1 MSAVDGR
8 LSVLRRLH
16 PVSHGDQGIRAVRP
30 PAALRRGADIE
41 GRFGQSDE
49 RTGVDGNRIG
59 RLPGTVL
66 GAGARG
72 RGADDGTVVLLR
84 PLHEVFN
91 WCRSQNLGP
100 MPRSCQWLHGDGPV
114 RDSDK
119 CGAPTATGK
128 PYCPVHLA
136 RSILRKPTGTAPH
149 T

>member
-1 MSAVDGR
+1 MSAADDR
-8 LSVLRRLH
+8 SPMLRRLH
-16 PVSHGDQGIRAVRP
+16 SNSYNDQGIGAVKP
-30 PAALRRGADIE
+30 PAALRRATDI
-41 GRFGQSDE
+41 GWRFGQSGE
-49 RTGVDGNRIG
+49 RVGVDGNRIE
-59 RLPGTVL
+59 RFPGTVL

-72 RGADDGTVVLLR
+72 RGGDDGTVVLLR

-91 WCRSQNLGP
+91 WCRSQDLGP
-100 MPRSCQWLHGDGPV
+100 MPRSCQWLHGDGPF